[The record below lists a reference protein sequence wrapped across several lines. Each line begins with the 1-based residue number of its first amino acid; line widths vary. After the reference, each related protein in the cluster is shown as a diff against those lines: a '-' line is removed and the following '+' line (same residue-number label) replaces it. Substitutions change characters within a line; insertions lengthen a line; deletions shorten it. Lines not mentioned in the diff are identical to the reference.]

1 MPQAKIDAMR
11 CGAEDVR
18 NGTGPWTERDWLILR
33 VVDEQLATYTN
44 DPQTIKD
51 ALKMLCVDV
60 LVEILMI
67 MGTYALIARVIR
79 ALMTKD
85 DVEIP
90 GLRDLLSK
98 ATTSE
103 M

>member
-1 MPQAKIDAMR
+1 MPRDKIDAMG
-11 CGAEDVR
+11 CSAEDVR
-18 NGTGPWTERDWLILR
+18 NGTGPWTERDRLILR

-51 ALKMLCVDV
+51 ALKVLSVDV

-79 ALMTKD
+79 VLKNNDDAEISRLKD
-85 DVEIP
+85 M
-90 GLRDLLSK
+90 LNK
-98 ATTSE
+98 AAPSE
-103 M
+103 K